1 MEYVLRVS
9 RKGQV
14 VIPAEVRRKFN
25 IKSRVVLK
33 VEDGEIKI
41 YPFVDLRDAFGIDGE
56 KMYEVAK
63 ALLRDKEREL
73 ELED

>member
-56 KMYEVAK
+56 KMYEVAR
-63 ALLRDKEREL
+63 ALLRDKKREL

>member
-14 VIPAEVRRKFN
+14 VIPAEVRKRFN
-25 IKSRVVLK
+25 IKSRIILR

-41 YPFVDLRDAFGIDGE
+41 YPFIDLRDAFGIDGE

-63 ALLRDKEREL
+63 ALLRDKKREL
-73 ELED
+73 GLEE

>member
-56 KMYEVAK
+56 KMYEVAR